1 MKFTIMEIFD
11 FIDNAELDD
20 TMLDFLRQHIESR
33 IKKQTGSNPNYDL
46 EIENTRLKNEKNTLE
61 KKNQQLKSYIE
72 ATIKFGKETLEI
84 EKVL

>member
-61 KKNQQLKSYIE
+61 KKNQQMKLYIE
-72 ATIKFGKETLEI
+72 SAIKFGKETLEI
-84 EKVL
+84 EKRL